1 MADLNELTKQ
11 FEVDLKQLN
20 KTFEKIKA
28 NEGKDK
34 YEMYCEEHPFHLNM
48 VATVIDDP
56 KQTDYRLVRVQ
67 LPKANITWTF
77 DAFEWAKNFV
87 LWSNEAAPVHG
98 EYAPDADAL
107 YIRIPRKGIRLI
119 LG

>member
-34 YEMYCEEHPFHLNM
+34 YEIYCEEHPFYLNM
-48 VATVIDDP
+48 VATIIDDL
-56 KQTDYRLVRVQ
+56 KRTDCRLVRVQ
-67 LPKANITWTF
+67 LPKTNRRWTF
-77 DAFEWAKNFV
+77 AAFEWAKSFV
-87 LWSNEAAPVHG
+87 LWSNGVAYPVHG

-107 YIRIPRKGIRLI
+107 YIRIPRKGK
-119 LG
+119 